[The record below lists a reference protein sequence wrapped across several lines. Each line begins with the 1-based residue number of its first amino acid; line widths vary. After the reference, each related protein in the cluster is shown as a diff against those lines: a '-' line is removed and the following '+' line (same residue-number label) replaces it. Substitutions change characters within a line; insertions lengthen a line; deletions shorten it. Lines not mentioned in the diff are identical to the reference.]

1 MNSAS
6 KSVFTASPRSASTFQ
21 EIHVEPGGARW
32 TMVDSERQR
41 LSFLHSRFGRRRFS
55 CKILGLLLGQLPGT
69 RCTRTPTTPTTP
81 LTRHQ
86 LKTSEN
92 QVERRRLSTLSKC
105 FLQKHLAKSYS
116 KIIFISFHTDVIS
129 DVLNVS
135 DLENALSNC
144 APHL

>member
-1 MNSAS
+1 M
-6 KSVFTASPRSASTFQ
+6 
-21 EIHVEPGGARW
+21 
-32 TMVDSERQR
+32 DSRDSDRQR

-92 QVERRRLSTLSKC
+92 QVERRRLSTSFDPFQMYPPKASC
-105 FLQKHLAKSYS
+105 
-116 KIIFISFHTDVIS
+116 KIIFKNHIHFISHRCHIRCPKRFRSGERPVELCAS
-129 DVLNVS
+129 SLK
-135 DLENALSNC
+135 ALR
-144 APHL
+144 APPPWLPLQLFELPKPPDRLSL